1 MINNNTPFQLILD
14 DGRVINDKLSNLTRE
29 EIISVANQ
37 YRHICRRC
45 MEMADELMIYQHNKF
60 SINSPRKA

>member
-1 MINNNTPFQLILD
+1 MIDNNTPFQLTLD

-37 YRHICRRC
+37 YRRARQNSI
-45 MEMADELMIYQHNKF
+45 ADELMLYQHNKF
-60 SINSPRKA
+60 STNSPRKV

>member
-1 MINNNTPFQLILD
+1 MINNNTPFQLTLD

-37 YRHICRRC
+37 YRRGRQKSI
-45 MEMADELMIYQHNKF
+45 ADELMVYQHNKF
-60 SINSPRKA
+60 STNSPRKS